1 MLKLKLVTIEFSRL
15 EKAEM
20 LAVLFFLITILP
32 SKPLIGSVH
41 EPEAEPAQVTIHAG
55 IKGCAVDLDATPVG
69 KTDAQGVLLLQDV
82 EPTDHYI
89 HVRCPQ
95 QDEMTFFV
103 SPKDGQNLELH
114 PGSRSSTAAA
124 PAGTP
129 LEAAEAKIQL
139 RQLIQE
145 AVRMRAR
152 GQIEEAVQR
161 LREAAKMDPENSDL
175 HRELGITFLLVKE
188 WKRARVEMLEAIR
201 HDPSDSDA
209 HNGLGYAL
217 EKLGDLD
224 AALKEYRTATQLDP
238 DDPSYRQHYIDALS
252 KTAGEQAEK
261 KK

>member
-1 MLKLKLVTIEFSRL
+1 M
-15 EKAEM
+15 
-20 LAVLFFLITILP
+20 
-32 SKPLIGSVH
+32 PLSGTFR
-41 EPEAEPAQVTIHAG
+41 EPEIETTRVTIHIG
-55 IKGCAVDLDATPVG
+55 LEGCAVDMDATPVG
-69 KTDAQGVLLLQDV
+69 KTDAQGVLFLQDI

-89 HVRCPQ
+89 HVRCPRQ
-95 QDEMTFFV
+95 EEMTFFV
-103 SPKDGQNLELH
+103 SPKEGQNLELH

-124 PAGTP
+124 PAGSP

-139 RQLIQE
+139 RQLIQD
-145 AVRMRAR
+145 AVRLRAR
-152 GQIEEAVQR
+152 GHIEEAVQR
-161 LREAAKMDPENSDL
+161 LREAAIMDPENSDL

-238 DDPSYRQHYIDALS
+238 DDSSYRQHYIDALS
-252 KTAGEQAEK
+252 KTAGEQTEK